1 MIALW
6 LAGIGVFHKK
16 LSTAQRR
23 FFPAGVLF
31 SPFSRTKAANKHA
44 ANVRR
49 SGENTVDKQAVW
61 DQACVIMHTEMT
73 EVTYNTWIKTALRP
87 LGYSGD
93 EFYIEAVTDFY
104 YTFVV
109 PRYAVLIAN
118 SLSEA
123 AGRPIKAQI
132 LTPSQADEYRA
143 GIMPAEKPAD
153 ETSLNPKYTFDS
165 FVVGSNNR
173 FAHAAALA
181 VAESPADAYNPLF
194 IYGGVGLGK
203 THLMHAIGH
212 YMLGQKPTLRI
223 KYVTCELLM
232 NEMVASINKKMQTEF
247 REKYRNIDVL
257 MVDDVQFMTGKAGLQ
272 EEFFHTFN
280 ALHTAGKQIIL
291 SSDKPPREIAKL
303 EDRLRSRFEWGLIA
317 DIAKPDLETRIAILQ
332 KKAEDELLNVDG
344 EVLSMIAE
352 RVSNNV
358 RELEGCLT
366 RLVAFS
372 SLTGKPVDKA
382 LAEDALREI
391 FAEAEPRHLTC
402 EDVMEAVATYY
413 SVEVEDLKGP
423 RRSRDVAV
431 PRQIAMYISREIVGA
446 PLTLIGAAF
455 GGRDHSTVNHACQKV
470 CQDMKASPALNTLI
484 SDLMQQLQER

>member
-1 MIALW
+1 M
-6 LAGIGVFHKK
+6 
-16 LSTAQRR
+16 
-23 FFPAGVLF
+23 
-31 SPFSRTKAANKHA
+31 
-44 ANVRR
+44 
-49 SGENTVDKQAVW
+49 DKQAIW
-61 DQACVIMHTEMT
+61 DQACQIMHREMT
-73 EVTYNTWIKTALRP
+73 EVTFNTWIKSALRP

-93 EFYIEAVTDFY
+93 QFFIEAVTDFY
-104 YTFVV
+104 FKFVV
-109 PRYAVLIAN
+109 PRYQVLITN

-123 AGRPIKAQI
+123 AGRPVKAQL
-132 LTPSQADEYRA
+132 LTPAQADEYRA
-143 GIMPAEKPAD
+143 GITPEDKPAD
-153 ETSLNPKYTFDS
+153 ETSLNPKYTFDT

-181 VAESPADAYNPLF
+181 VAEAPADAYNPLF

-212 YMLGQKPTLRI
+212 YMLSQNPKLRI
-223 KYVTCELLM
+223 KYVTCELFM
-232 NEMVASINKKMQTEF
+232 NEMVSSINKKTQMDF
-247 REKYRNIDVL
+247 RDKYRSIDVL
-257 MVDDVQFMTGKAGLQ
+257 MVDDIQFLTGKTGIQ

-291 SSDKPPREIAKL
+291 SADKPPREIVKL

-317 DIAKPDLETRIAILQ
+317 DISRPDLETRIAILQ
-332 KKAEDELLNVDG
+332 RKAEEEMLNVDG

-382 LAEDALREI
+382 LAEDALQEI
-391 FAEAEPRHLTC
+391 FARTEPRHVTC
-402 EDVMEAVATYY
+402 EDVMDAVATYY
-413 SVEVEDLKGP
+413 SVTVDDLKGP

-446 PLTLIGAAF
+446 PLTMIGQAF

-470 CQDMKASPALNTLI
+470 AQDMKASSALTTLI
-484 SDLMQQLQER
+484 SDLTQQLQER